1 MNKFGCY
8 NIMPWLLYLLNYV
21 VFYLNKLCNAL
32 FVTTKLKKFDSTNVV
47 F

>member
-1 MNKFGCY
+1 MLQHY
-8 NIMPWLLYLLNYV
+8 AV
-21 VFYLNKLCNAL
+21 VVVPFELCGFFYLNKLCNAL